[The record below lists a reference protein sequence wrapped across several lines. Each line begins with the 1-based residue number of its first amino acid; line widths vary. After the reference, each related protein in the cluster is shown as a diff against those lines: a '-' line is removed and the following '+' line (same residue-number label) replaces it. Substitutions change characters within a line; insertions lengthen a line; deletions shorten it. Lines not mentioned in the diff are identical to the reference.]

1 MEFCCV
7 SRVRQVDEK
16 TDMMQYVQDEV
27 EKIKMSFELK
37 EKASSEKY
45 EEQLIDKDELCKDL
59 TQKLQEREDYLEV
72 AKQDAQK
79 VATYH
84 V

>member
-1 MEFCCV
+1 M
-7 SRVRQVDEK
+7 DEK

-79 VATYH
+79 VSTYH

>member
-79 VATYH
+79 VSTYH